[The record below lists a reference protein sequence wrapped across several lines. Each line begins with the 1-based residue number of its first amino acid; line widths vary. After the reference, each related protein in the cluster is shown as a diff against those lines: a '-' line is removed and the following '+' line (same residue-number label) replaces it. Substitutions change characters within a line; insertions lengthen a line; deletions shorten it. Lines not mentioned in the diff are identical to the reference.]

1 MSTFALRVAINAL
14 ALWVATLLIP
24 GLAMVGEAPDTLRL
38 IGWFVVAGL
47 ILAILNAVIRPIL
60 KFLSFPLYILTLG
73 LFSLV
78 VNAAMISLTAWASQG
93 LAVHLVVGSFWAAL
107 FGGIVVSLVNMV
119 ISGFVDRS

>member
-1 MSTFALRVAINAL
+1 M
-14 ALWVATLLIP
+14 
-24 GLAMVGEAPDTLRL
+24 
-38 IGWFVVAGL
+38 VAGL

-78 VNAAMISLTAWASQG
+78 INAAMISLTAWASQD

-119 ISGFVDRS
+119 LSGFVERS